1 MTYSRDF
8 SCAYRD
14 LDAARRFFTEA
25 LGFVER
31 SVRPDR
37 VELIFETFDRLV
49 ATRAEPGRMEPP
61 SEHYQGR
68 FLMNA
73 NSDAMDRLVDRARAA
88 GAEVVD
94 VEVGSYDDGY
104 EFNGVYTFTVV
115 DPEGHRWRFDGAVA
129 LTG

>member
-1 MTYSRDF
+1 MEHFREV

-37 VELIFETFDRLV
+37 IELVFGYFDRLT
-49 ATRAEPGRMEPP
+49 ATRAEPGRTEPP

-68 FLMNA
+68 FTTGANMNA
-73 NSDAMDRLVDRARAA
+73 MDQLVERARAA

-94 VEVGSYDDGY
+94 VEEGSIDDGDDVD
-104 EFNGVYTFTVV
+104 GVYTFTVV
-115 DPEGHRWRFDGAVA
+115 DPEGHRWRFDGMVA
-129 LTG
+129 LSG